1 MRRTAVMMGLISSG
15 IGSALLA
22 VAGNF
27 FMDDRRLAATG
38 GRAEGIVT
46 EVEGFYNSRSKVMY
60 RPHVIFTDSA
70 GQRRAFIS
78 NLSSN
83 PPGYEAG
90 ETVTVIYNPAN
101 PADAEIDSFAAR
113 HLGTLVF
120 GLFGAVFAMIGMAVT
135 VRAVR

>member
-1 MRRTAVMMGLISSG
+1 MRRTAVAMGLVTFG
-15 IGSALLA
+15 IGAALLA

-27 FMDDRRLAATG
+27 FLSDSRLAAKG

-46 EVEGFYNSRSKVMY
+46 EVESFYNSRSKVMY
-60 RPHVIFTDSA
+60 RPHVAFTDSA
-70 GQRRAFIS
+70 GRRRAFTS
-78 NLSSN
+78 RLSSN

-90 ETVTVIYNPAN
+90 EVVGVIYD
-101 PADAEIDSFAAR
+101 PADPAQAEIDSFVAR

-120 GLFGAVFAMIGMAVT
+120 GVFGAVFAMIGMAAT